1 MPTKALPQFVPPML
15 AVHGQPFDSEAH
27 FFEFKWDGFR
37 AGAMI
42 ERGTVRLMSRN
53 SIDLLER
60 FPDLAPLRALPSGL
74 ALDGEIVAFRDGK
87 PDFDLM
93 LSRGRKGTSSQ
104 VRFVAFDVLYEDF
117 EARLALP
124 FSERRE
130 ILERIVKAAAC
141 PELLLSEG
149 VMANGKAL
157 YRQACEQGIE
167 GVVAKR
173 AASTYAAGKRNGAW
187 IKIKRRLKI
196 QAAIIGFIE
205 KPGKDFQCLLVAGSG
220 LPGEEPGPL
229 RYLGRVGGGFTES
242 MRAKMNA
249 LVREHPRA
257 APLVACPERA
267 LWVEPGLYCEV
278 SFAELTEAGLLRAPV
293 FEGLIEE

>member
-104 VRFVAFDVLYEDF
+104 VKFVAFDVLYEDF

-124 FSERRE
+124 FSERRQ

-157 YRQACEQGIE
+157 YR
-167 GVVAKR
+167 
-173 AASTYAAGKRNGAW
+173 AS
-187 IKIKRRLKI
+187 
-196 QAAIIGFIE
+196 
-205 KPGKDFQCLLVAGSG
+205 
-220 LPGEEPGPL
+220 
-229 RYLGRVGGGFTES
+229 
-242 MRAKMNA
+242 
-249 LVREHPRA
+249 
-257 APLVACPERA
+257 
-267 LWVEPGLYCEV
+267 
-278 SFAELTEAGLLRAPV
+278 LRA
-293 FEGLIEE
+293 GH